1 MTLCQKLYIILLTL
15 CQILRK
21 VVMGKY
27 STEKKQEARREE
39 IIDACE
45 KLYQTLSF
53 KEITMKE
60 ISTETS
66 FTRPSIYNYFQTKE
80 EIFLALLQREYV
92 RWRNDLCDHAAVTT
106 DLTPEGFAELIAH
119 SLEKREQLLKL
130 LSTNYYEMEE
140 NSRLERLTE
149 FKIAVGK
156 MFDCLTL
163 ILKKFFPD
171 MTEAEQ
177 ESFMISF
184 FPYMFA
190 VYPYT
195 HSSEKQIAAMQAA
208 SLDYT
213 PRSVYKIVYD
223 FIIKIVK

>member
-1 MTLCQKLYIILLTL
+1 
-15 CQILRK
+15 
-21 VVMGKY
+21 MGKY

-45 KLYQTLSF
+45 KLYQTMTF

-80 EIFLALLQREYV
+80 EIFLALLQREYE
-92 RWRNDLCDHAAVTT
+92 RWCCDLCEQTTVST
-106 DLTPEGFAELIAH
+106 DLTPEGFADLIAR

-149 FKIAVGK
+149 FKITFGK
-156 MFDCLTL
+156 TFDRLVL
-163 ILKKFFPD
+163 MLKKFFPN

-184 FPYMFA
+184 FPYMIA

-208 SLDYT
+208 GINYT
-213 PRSVYKIVYD
+213 PRSVYKLVYD

>member
-1 MTLCQKLYIILLTL
+1 
-15 CQILRK
+15 
-21 VVMGKY
+21 MGKY

-45 KLYQTLSF
+45 KLYQTMTF
-53 KEITMKE
+53 KEITIKE

-80 EIFLALLQREYV
+80 EIFLALLQREYE
-92 RWRNDLCDHAAVTT
+92 RWCRDFSERAVNAI
-106 DLTPEGFAELIAH
+106 DLTPEGFADMIAR

-140 NSRLERLTE
+140 NSRLERLIE
-149 FKIAVGK
+149 FKITFAK
-156 MFDCLTL
+156 AFDCLGLTL
-163 ILKKFFPD
+163 QKFFPD

-184 FPYMFA
+184 FPYMIA

-195 HSSEKQIAAMQAA
+195 HSSEKQKAAMQAA
-208 SLDYT
+208 RIDYT
-213 PRSVYKIVYD
+213 PRSVYKLVYD
-223 FIIKIVK
+223 FIIKIVEK

>member
-1 MTLCQKLYIILLTL
+1 
-15 CQILRK
+15 
-21 VVMGKY
+21 MGKY

-45 KLYQTLSF
+45 KLYKTMTF
-53 KEITMKE
+53 KEISIKV

-80 EIFLALLQREYV
+80 EIFLALLQREYE
-92 RWRNDLCDHAAVTT
+92 RWCNDLYENALGVTE
-106 DLTPEGFAELIAH
+106 LTLKGFADLIAH

-149 FKIAVGK
+149 FKITVGK
-156 MFDCLTL
+156 TFDRLSL
-163 ILKKFFPD
+163 ILKKYFPD
-171 MTEAEQ
+171 MTNAEQ

-184 FPYMFA
+184 FPYMIA

-208 SLDYT
+208 RIEYT
-213 PRSVYKIVYD
+213 PRSVYKLVYD

>member
-1 MTLCQKLYIILLTL
+1 
-15 CQILRK
+15 
-21 VVMGKY
+21 MGKY

-45 KLYQTLSF
+45 KLYKTMTF
-53 KEITMKE
+53 KEISIKV
-60 ISTETS
+60 ISMETS

-80 EIFLALLQREYV
+80 EIFLALLQREYE
-92 RWRNDLCDHAAVTT
+92 RWCNNLYENALGVTE
-106 DLTPEGFAELIAH
+106 LTPKGFADLIAR

-149 FKIAVGK
+149 FKITVGK
-156 MFDCLTL
+156 TFDCLSL
-163 ILKKFFPD
+163 ILKKYFPD
-171 MTEAEQ
+171 MTNAEQ

-184 FPYMFA
+184 FPYMIA

-208 SLDYT
+208 RIEYT
-213 PRSVYKIVYD
+213 PRSVYKLVYD